1 MVGALMVLKQRCG
14 DTYLK
19 ISLFTNLASSFILS
33 QTAIELL
40 LIELKFHTIN
50 L

>member
-1 MVGALMVLKQRCG
+1 MVRALMVLKQRYG
-14 DTYLK
+14 DAYLK
-19 ISLFTNLASSFILS
+19 FSLLTNLAPSFILS